1 MSKKYDYATQV
12 LFISMMLTDPELYT
26 RCSNILLPSYFDKK
40 LAPSVKFI
48 MKFAEDHNG
57 LPNKQIIHSQTGVE
71 FDILDINDS
80 HKEWFMDSIEDFC
93 KSKAIEKAILSGAQM
108 LEEGKYGDIE
118 KLIKDAVLISLQR
131 DLGTD
136 YFADPKLRLEKLKEM
151 NGTVSTGWK
160 SVDQIAYQIGFGEL
174 ILFTAISG
182 GGKSVAMQNATVNF
196 ALQGFNVIYYTFELS
211 EELTA
216 KRLDAMCTGV
226 SNVNIFKDIDNVALK
241 VKNIS
246 KNAGSIH
253 IKYMPSGSTPN
264 DIKAHLRE
272 FTIQKGFKPDV
283 IIVDYL
289 DLLHPNQARVDVGN
303 FFVKDK
309 LVAEALR
316 SLASPKEF
324 NLICISASQV
334 NRCLTLDTNVICNG
348 KNTVLAN
355 VKVGDFLDS
364 SGGSVTVKQ
373 VYEKTT
379 QSVYRITTKNGKA
392 IECSAKHDFPTSEGL
407 KSLETGLKVGD
418 YFFVVDNNIP
428 DEIMEIEYV
437 GEKETMDIE
446 VSGNRLFYANGILTH
461 NSGYTETIPGME
473 NMAGGMSKAHTAD
486 LIIHIHNTAQLR
498 ERGEIEYQFIK
509 TRNSGGV
516 GTSLTMAYDT
526 ETLRITDMQT
536 SGTTSSSSSGS
547 SSSSDDKNNLKRL
560 LDKLNKN
567 NS

>member
-1 MSKKYDYATQV
+1 LSKKYDYATQV

-40 LAPSVKFI
+40 LAPAVKFL

-57 LPNKQIIHSQTGVE
+57 LPNKQIMNAQTNLE
-71 FDILDINDS
+71 FEILDINDS
-80 HKEWFMDSIEDFC
+80 HKEWFLDSIEDFC

-136 YFADPKLRLEKLKEM
+136 YFADPKERLEKLKEM

-160 SVDQIAYQIGFGEL
+160 SVDKIAYQIGFGEL

-182 GGKSVAMQNATVNF
+182 GGKSVAMQNATINF
-196 ALQGFNVIYYTFELS
+196 ALQGFNVVYYTFELS

-226 SNVNIFKDIDNVALK
+226 SNINIFKDIDGVALK

-246 KNAGSIH
+246 KNSGSIH

-272 FTIQKGFKPDV
+272 FTIQKGYKPDV

-324 NLICISASQV
+324 NLICVSASQV
-334 NRCLTLDTNVICNG
+334 NRG
-348 KNTVLAN
+348 
-355 VKVGDFLDS
+355 
-364 SGGSVTVKQ
+364 
-373 VYEKTT
+373 
-379 QSVYRITTKNGKA
+379 
-392 IECSAKHDFPTSEGL
+392 
-407 KSLETGLKVGD
+407 
-418 YFFVVDNNIP
+418 
-428 DEIMEIEYV
+428 
-437 GEKETMDIE
+437 
-446 VSGNRLFYANGILTH
+446 
-461 NSGYTETIPGME
+461 GYTETIAGME

-486 LIIHIHNTAQLR
+486 LIMHIHNTPQLR
-498 ERGEIEYQFIK
+498 ERGELEFQFIK

-516 GTSLTMAYDT
+516 GSTVTMSYDT
-526 ETLRITDMQT
+526 ETLRIVDMPA
-536 SGTTSSSSSGS
+536 SGSGNTISSSSSP
-547 SSSSDDKNNLKRL
+547 SDEKNNVKNL
-560 LDKLNKN
+560 LAKLQKN
-567 NS
+567 N

>member
-1 MSKKYDYATQV
+1 VNLSKKYDYATQH

-40 LAPSVKFI
+40 LAPAVKFLI
-48 MKFAEDHNG
+48 NFAEEHNG
-57 LPNKQIIHSQTGVE
+57 LPNKQIINTQTNMDFE
-71 FDILDINDS
+71 ILEINES
-80 HKEWFMDSIEDFC
+80 HKDWFLDSIEDFC

-136 YFADPKLRLEKLKEM
+136 YFADPKQRLEKLKEM

-160 SVDQIAYQIGFGEL
+160 SVDNIAYQIGFGEL

-196 ALQGFNVIYYTFELS
+196 ALQGFNVVYYTLELS

-226 SNVNIFKDIDNVALK
+226 SNINIFKDIDNVALK
-241 VKNIS
+241 VKTIS
-246 KNAGSIH
+246 KTSGNIH
-253 IKYMPSGSTPN
+253 IKYMPAGSTPN

-283 IIVDYL
+283 IVVDYL
-289 DLLHPNQARVDVGN
+289 DLLHPNQARIDVGN

-316 SLASPKEF
+316 SLASPKDF
-324 NLICISASQV
+324 NLICVSASQV
-334 NRCLTLDTNVICNG
+334 NRCLTLDTKVIKNG
-348 KNTVLAN
+348 KEDILSN
-355 VKVGDFLDS
+355 VKIGDVLDS
-364 SGGSVTVKQ
+364 SEGPVTVKQ

-379 QSVYRITTKNGKA
+379 QPVYHIKTKSGKS
-392 IECSAKHDFPTSEGL
+392 IKCSSKHDFPTPDGIKNL
-407 KSLETGLKVGD
+407 NTGLCINDKF
-418 YFFVVDNNIP
+418 YTVDSI
-428 DEIMEIEYV
+428 DEIISIEYV
-437 GEKETMDIE
+437 GELETMDIE

-486 LIIHIHNTAQLR
+486 LIMHIHNTAQLR

-516 GTSLTMAYDT
+516 GTTLTMAYDT
-526 ETLRITDMQT
+526 ETLRITDMQ
-536 SGTTSSSSSGS
+536 SSGS
-547 SSSSDDKNNLKRL
+547 SSSGVSNSSSSDNNDNKIKAL
-560 LDKLNKN
+560 LNKLNK
-567 NS
+567 

>member
-1 MSKKYDYATQV
+1 LSNKYDYATQL

-40 LAPSVKFI
+40 LSPAVKFMI
-48 MKFAEDHNG
+48 DFAENHNG
-57 LPNKQIIHSQTGVE
+57 LPNKQILNAKTGIE
-71 FDILDINDS
+71 FEILEINDS
-80 HKEWFMDSIEDFC
+80 HREWFLDSIEDFC
-93 KSKAIEKAILSGAQM
+93 KSKAIEKAILAGAQM

-118 KLIKDAVLISLQR
+118 KMIKDAVLVSLQR

-136 YFADPKLRLEKLKEM
+136 YFANPKERLEKLKDM

-160 SVDQIAYQIGFGEL
+160 TVDQVAYQIGFGEL

-182 GGKSVAMQNATVNF
+182 GGKSVAMQNATINF

-226 SNVNIFKDIDNVALK
+226 PNIHIFKEIDNVALQ
-241 VKNIS
+241 VKQLGKKSGN
-246 KNAGSIH
+246 IH
-253 IKYMPSGSTPN
+253 IKYMAAGSTPN

-324 NLICISASQV
+324 NLICVSASQV
-334 NRCLTLDTNVICNG
+334 NRCLALDTNVIKNG
-348 KNTVLAN
+348 KNVR
-355 VKVGDFLDS
+355 LDS
-364 SGGSVTVKQ
+364 LVIGDWIESSEGPVRVNEIHKP
-373 VYEKTT
+373 TT
-379 QSVYRITTKNGKA
+379 QPVYRITTKSGKV
-392 IECSAKHDFPTSEGL
+392 IECSGKHEFPTSGGL

-418 YFFVVDNNIP
+418 FLYSIKSE
-428 DEIMEIEYV
+428 DEILSIEYV
-437 GEKETMDIE
+437 GEMETMDIE
-446 VSGNRLFYANGILTH
+446 VSGNRLFYANEILTH

-486 LIIHIHNTAQLR
+486 LIMHIHNTPQLR

-516 GTSLTMAYDT
+516 GTTVTMAYDT
-526 ETLRITDMQT
+526 ETLRITDMQP
-536 SGTTSSSSSGS
+536 SSSNSSANGDQS
-547 SSSSDDKNNLKRL
+547 SQNNKLQKLMDKI
-560 LDKLNKN
+560 NKK
-567 NS
+567 

>member
-1 MSKKYDYATQV
+1 LSNKYDYATQL

-40 LAPSVKFI
+40 LSPAVKFMI
-48 MKFAEDHNG
+48 DFAENHNG
-57 LPNKQIIHSQTGVE
+57 LPNKQILNAKTGIE
-71 FDILDINDS
+71 FEILEINDS
-80 HKEWFMDSIEDFC
+80 HREWFLDSIEDFC
-93 KSKAIEKAILSGAQM
+93 KSKAIEKAILAGAQM

-118 KLIKDAVLISLQR
+118 KMIKDAVLVSLQR

-136 YFADPKLRLEKLKEM
+136 YFANPKERLEKLKDM

-160 SVDQIAYQIGFGEL
+160 TVDQVAYQIGFGEL

-182 GGKSVAMQNATVNF
+182 GGKSVAMQNATINF

-226 SNVNIFKDIDNVALK
+226 PNIHIFKEIDNVALQ
-241 VKNIS
+241 VKQLGKKSGN
-246 KNAGSIH
+246 IH
-253 IKYMPSGSTPN
+253 IKYMAAGSTPN

-324 NLICISASQV
+324 NLICVSASQV
-334 NRCLTLDTNVICNG
+334 NRCLALDTNVVKNG
-348 KNTVLAN
+348 EN
-355 VKVGDFLDS
+355 VRLDS
-364 SGGSVTVKQ
+364 LVIGDWIESSEGPVRVNEIHKP
-373 VYEKTT
+373 TT
-379 QSVYRITTKNGKA
+379 QPVYRITTKSGKT
-392 IECSAKHDFPTSEGL
+392 IECSGKHEFPTSGGL

-418 YFFVVDNNIP
+418 FLYSIKSE
-428 DEIMEIEYV
+428 DEILSIEYV
-437 GEKETMDIE
+437 GEMETMDIE
-446 VSGNRLFYANGILTH
+446 VSGNRLFYANEILTH

-486 LIIHIHNTAQLR
+486 LIMHIHNTPQLR

-516 GTSLTMAYDT
+516 GTTVTMAYDT
-526 ETLRITDMQT
+526 ETLRITDMQP
-536 SGTTSSSSSGS
+536 SSSNSSANGDQS
-547 SSSSDDKNNLKRL
+547 SQNNKLQKLMDKI
-560 LDKLNKN
+560 NKK
-567 NS
+567 

>member
-1 MSKKYDYATQV
+1 MSKKYDYATQH

-26 RCSNILLPSYFDKK
+26 RCSNILTPSYFDKK
-40 LAPSVKFI
+40 LAPAVKF
-48 MKFAEDHNG
+48 MMNFAEEHNG
-57 LPNKQIIHSQTGVE
+57 LPNKQILNTQTNLDFE
-71 FDILDINDS
+71 ILDINDS
-80 HKEWFMDSIEDFC
+80 HKEWFLDSIEDFC
-93 KSKAIEKAILSGAQM
+93 KSKAIEKAILKGAEM
-108 LEEGKYGDIE
+108 LDEGKYGDIE
-118 KLIKDAVLISLQR
+118 KMIKDAVLISLQR

-136 YFADPKLRLEKLKEM
+136 YFADPKARLEKLKEM

-160 SVDQIAYQIGFGEL
+160 TVDQVAYQIGFGEL

-216 KRLDAMCTGV
+216 KRLDAMCTGI
-226 SNVNIFKDIDNVALK
+226 SNINIFKDIDNVDLK

-246 KNAGSIH
+246 KNSGNIH

-289 DLLHPNQARVDVGN
+289 DLLHPNQSRVDVGN

-334 NRCLTLDTNVICNG
+334 NRG
-348 KNTVLAN
+348 
-355 VKVGDFLDS
+355 
-364 SGGSVTVKQ
+364 
-373 VYEKTT
+373 
-379 QSVYRITTKNGKA
+379 
-392 IECSAKHDFPTSEGL
+392 
-407 KSLETGLKVGD
+407 
-418 YFFVVDNNIP
+418 
-428 DEIMEIEYV
+428 
-437 GEKETMDIE
+437 
-446 VSGNRLFYANGILTH
+446 
-461 NSGYTETIPGME
+461 GYTETIPGME

-516 GTSLTMAYDT
+516 GSTLTMAYDT
-526 ETLRITDMQT
+526 ETLRITDMQ
-536 SGTTSSSSSGS
+536 SSSSGS
-547 SSSSDDKNNLKRL
+547 SSSSSSSTSSDDGKSNVKKL
-560 LDKLNKN
+560 LEKINKF
-567 NS
+567 

>member
-1 MSKKYDYATQV
+1 LSNKYDYATQL

-40 LAPSVKFI
+40 LSPAVKFMI
-48 MKFAEDHNG
+48 DFAENHNG
-57 LPNKQIIHSQTGVE
+57 LPNKQILNAKTGIE
-71 FDILDINDS
+71 FEILEINDS
-80 HKEWFMDSIEDFC
+80 HREWFLDSIEDFC
-93 KSKAIEKAILSGAQM
+93 KSKAIEKAILAGAQM

-118 KLIKDAVLISLQR
+118 KMIKDAVLVSLQR

-136 YFADPKLRLEKLKEM
+136 YFANPKERLEKLKDM

-160 SVDQIAYQIGFGEL
+160 TVDQVAYQIGFGEL

-182 GGKSVAMQNATVNF
+182 GGKSVAMQNATINF

-226 SNVNIFKDIDNVALK
+226 PNIHIFKEIDNVALQ
-241 VKNIS
+241 VKQLGKKSGN
-246 KNAGSIH
+246 IH
-253 IKYMPSGSTPN
+253 IKYMAAGSTPN

-324 NLICISASQV
+324 NLICVSASQV
-334 NRCLTLDTNVICNG
+334 NRCLALDTNVVKNG
-348 KNTVLAN
+348 EN
-355 VKVGDFLDS
+355 VRLDS
-364 SGGSVTVKQ
+364 LVIGDWIESSEGPVRVNEIHKP
-373 VYEKTT
+373 TT
-379 QSVYRITTKNGKA
+379 QPVYRITTKSGKA
-392 IECSAKHDFPTSEGL
+392 IECSGKHEFPTSGGL

-418 YFFVVDNNIP
+418 FLYSIKSE
-428 DEIMEIEYV
+428 DEILSIEYV
-437 GEKETMDIE
+437 GEMETMDIE
-446 VSGNRLFYANGILTH
+446 VSGNRLFYANEILTH

-486 LIIHIHNTAQLR
+486 LIMHIHNTPQLR

-516 GTSLTMAYDT
+516 GTTVTMAYDT
-526 ETLRITDMQT
+526 ETLRITDMQP
-536 SGTTSSSSSGS
+536 SSSNSSANGDQS
-547 SSSSDDKNNLKRL
+547 SQNNKLQKLMDKI
-560 LDKLNKN
+560 NKK
-567 NS
+567 

>member
-40 LAPSVKFI
+40 LVPAVKFL

-57 LPNKQIIHSQTGVE
+57 LPNKQIMNAQTNLE
-71 FDILDINDS
+71 FEILDINDS
-80 HKEWFMDSIEDFC
+80 HKEWFLDSIEDFC

-136 YFADPKLRLEKLKEM
+136 YFADPKERLEKLKEM

-160 SVDQIAYQIGFGEL
+160 SVDKIAYQIGFGEL

-196 ALQGFNVIYYTFELS
+196 ALQGFNVVYYTFELS

-226 SNVNIFKDIDNVALK
+226 SNINIFKDIDGVALK

-246 KNAGSIH
+246 KNSGSIH

-272 FTIQKGFKPDV
+272 FTIQKGYKPDV

-324 NLICISASQV
+324 NLICVSASQV
-334 NRCLTLDTNVICNG
+334 NRCLTLDTNVIKNG
-348 KNTVLAN
+348 KNAR
-355 VKVGDFLDS
+355 LDS
-364 SGGSVTVKQ
+364 LVIGDWIESSEGPVRINEIHKP
-373 VYEKTT
+373 TT
-379 QSVYRITTKNGKA
+379 QPVYRITTKSGKV
-392 IECSAKHDFPTSEGL
+392 IECSGKHEFPTNDGL
-407 KSLETGLKVGD
+407 KSLEAGLNVGD
-418 YFFVVDNNIP
+418 CFYIKCENNL
-428 DEIMEIEYV
+428 DEILEIEYI

-461 NSGYTETIPGME
+461 NSGYTETIAGME

-486 LIIHIHNTAQLR
+486 LIMHIHNTPQLR
-498 ERGEIEYQFIK
+498 ERGELEFQFIK

-516 GTSLTMAYDT
+516 GSTVTMSYDT
-526 ETLRITDMQT
+526 ETLRIVDMPA
-536 SGTTSSSSSGS
+536 SGSGNTISSSSSP
-547 SSSSDDKNNLKRL
+547 SDEKNNVKNL
-560 LDKLNKN
+560 LAKLQKN
-567 NS
+567 N